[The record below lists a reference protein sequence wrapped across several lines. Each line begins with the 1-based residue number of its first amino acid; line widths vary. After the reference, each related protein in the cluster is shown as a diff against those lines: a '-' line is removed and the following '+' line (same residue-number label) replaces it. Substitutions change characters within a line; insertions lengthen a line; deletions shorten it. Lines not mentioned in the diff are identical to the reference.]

1 MRRFVENCVIGVLL
15 IIAVILLVILIH
27 NIAVYGW
34 MY

>member
-1 MRRFVENCVIGVLL
+1 MRRFIENCVIAVLI
-15 IIAVILLVILIH
+15 IIAVLLLTTLIH

>member
-1 MRRFVENCVIGVLL
+1 MRRFIENCVIALL
-15 IIAVILLVILIH
+15 GGLAVMLLVILIH